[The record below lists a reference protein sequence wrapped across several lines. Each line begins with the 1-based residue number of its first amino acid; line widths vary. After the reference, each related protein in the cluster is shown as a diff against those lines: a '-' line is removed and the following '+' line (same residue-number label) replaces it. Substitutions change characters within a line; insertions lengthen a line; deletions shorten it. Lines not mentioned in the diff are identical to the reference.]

1 MTERRQTIDSAAMSL
16 YDDRGPRTA
25 ERRGER
31 RTARRDADPEPS
43 AAGSP
48 DPAERAKAWRAVLL
62 GDLLGFLLVSSAA
75 IWSAAP
81 LML

>member
-1 MTERRQTIDSAAMSL
+1 MAELRQTIDSAAISL
-16 YDDRGPRTA
+16 YDDRRRRTA
-25 ERRGER
+25 ELLDER
-31 RTARRDADPEPS
+31 RTARREADPEPS
-43 AAGSP
+43 AVGLS

-62 GDLLGFLLVSSAA
+62 GDLLGFLLVSGAA